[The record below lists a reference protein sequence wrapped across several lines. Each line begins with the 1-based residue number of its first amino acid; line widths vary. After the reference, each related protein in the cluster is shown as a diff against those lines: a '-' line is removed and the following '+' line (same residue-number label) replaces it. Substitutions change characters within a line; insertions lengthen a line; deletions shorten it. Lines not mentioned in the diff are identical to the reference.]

1 MANPNP
7 RIDWEVVHLE
17 YRANLLSTRQI
28 ADRHGISEGAIR
40 KRAKRDGWV
49 RDLSSE
55 IRDVAEDMVRK
66 SEAVA
71 ASPVRTGPRTIP
83 ERETI
88 LASASAIVEQK
99 LRTRK
104 QLGQSQTVF
113 DDLIAEL
120 TAVNANHDALRVLGE
135 ILRSPDDFEQDKA
148 IEALQKATSLPSR
161 FAMLKTATDAM
172 KNIQAVSRLE
182 YGLDKASATDDSAP
196 RLTQAQMAARL
207 AYFLERAGM
216 TVSPKGGER

>member
-17 YRANLLSTRQI
+17 YRANVLSTRQI
-28 ADRHGISEGAIR
+28 ADRHGITEGAIR
-40 KRAKRDGWV
+40 KRAKRDAWV
-49 RDLSSE
+49 RDLSNE
-55 IRDVAEDMVRK
+55 VRDVAEDMVRK
-66 SEAVA
+66 SEAMA

-88 LASASAIVEQK
+88 MASASAIVEQK

-104 QLGQSQTVF
+104 QLGKSQLVF
-113 DDLIAEL
+113 DDLIGEL
-120 TAVNANHDALRVLGE
+120 AGINANLDDLRALGE
-135 ILRSPDDFEQDKA
+135 LLRSPDDFDQDKA
-148 IEALQKATSLPSR
+148 IDALNRATSLPSR

-182 YGLDKASATDDSAP
+182 YGLDKASATDDSTP
-196 RLTQAQMAARL
+196 KLTQAQMAARL
-207 AYFLERAGM
+207 AYLLERAGM
-216 TVSPKGGER
+216 TVSLKDGAQ

>member
-7 RIDWEVVHLE
+7 RIDWQVVHLE

-28 ADRHGISEGAIR
+28 ADRHGITEGAIR

-66 SEAVA
+66 SEAGAVD
-71 ASPVRTGPRTIP
+71 PVRTGPRTIP

-104 QLGQSQTVF
+104 QIRQSQTVF
-113 DDLIAEL
+113 DDLIGEL
-120 TAVNANHDALRVLGE
+120 TAINTNLDDLRALGE
-135 ILRSPDDFEQDKA
+135 MLRSPDNIEQEKAFDSLSKA
-148 IEALQKATSLPSR
+148 ISLPNR

-196 RLTQAQMAARL
+196 KLTQAQMAARL
-207 AYFLERAGM
+207 AWFLERAGM
-216 TVSPKGGER
+216 KVSPKDVTQ

>member
-7 RIDWEVVHLE
+7 RIDWDVVHLE
-17 YRANLLSTRQI
+17 YRANVLSIRQI
-28 ADRHGISEGAIR
+28 ADRHGITEGAIR

-66 SEAVA
+66 AE
-71 ASPVRTGPRTIP
+71 VRTDYSVRTWPRTIP

-88 LASASAIVEQK
+88 LASATAIADQK
-99 LRTRK
+99 KRTRK
-104 QLGQSQTVF
+104 QLGQSQSVF
-113 DDLIAEL
+113 DELIEEL
-120 TAVNANHDALRVLGE
+120 TAINANLDDLRALAE
-135 ILRSPDDFEQDKA
+135 MLRSPDDFGQDRVNEAFNKA
-148 IEALQKATSLPSR
+148 ISLPSR

-172 KNIQAVSRLE
+172 KNIQTVSRLE
-182 YGLDKASATDDSAP
+182 YGLDKAAASDDTAP
-196 RLTQAQMAARL
+196 KLTQAQMAARL

-216 TVSPKGGER
+216 AVSHKDGAS